1 MPGAMARPV
10 GKDIEDDLRLLE
22 AKVKQ
27 AKFEYEQYFL
37 GNRPREPV
45 MVRGEVQKII
55 AVWSNMPIRNTA
67 KRFRFNNL
75 CARFFTF
82 RRQWDEIN
90 RKIEAGTYEPLNRRI
105 RQRERERERQRG
117 AEPAGSRP
125 STSSD
130 EELCN
135 AYLEARR
142 ACGKQ
147 SADLSRDKV
156 ATLIERQRKAIT
168 ERYGCRDVRFR
179 VVVEQGKPK
188 LKATPVR

>member
-1 MPGAMARPV
+1 MPEAMARPV
-10 GKDIEDDLRLLE
+10 GKDIEEDLRLLE

-67 KRFRFNNL
+67 QRFRFNNL

-82 RRQWDEIN
+82 RRQWDEIV

-105 RQRERERERQRG
+105 RQRERERGRLAG
-117 AEPAGSRP
+117 SAESRP

-130 EELCN
+130 DELCN
-135 AYLEARR
+135 AFLEARR
-142 ACGKQ
+142 ACGQ
-147 SADLSRDKV
+147 GSAGVDRSKV
-156 ATLIERQRKAIT
+156 AALIERQRKAIT
-168 ERYGCRDVRFR
+168 ERYNCRDVRFR
-179 VVVEQGKPK
+179 VVVEQGRPK